1 VRCTTADS
9 NKWVDAAGLQEHW
22 AKLPDR
28 DDIMDI
34 PLLSKP
40 CFKTINN
47 IANGKKPHIFANL
60 APFITSARVLIISS

>member
-9 NKWVDAAGLQEHW
+9 NNWVYAAGLQEHSTFMTTW

-28 DDIMDI
+28 DDTIDI

-40 CFKTINN
+40 GFKTINN
-47 IANGKKPHIFANL
+47 ISKW
-60 APFITSARVLIISS
+60 